1 MIRIKPRRCG
11 YGGGKGYTCQRLP
24 QLQEWMFDESRAFVS
39 QMTAEFNKLPLRVK
53 GMVYTEET
61 IDMGWSEFGPH
72 PEVPELTCRS
82 NTDPASDTTDVSVWG
97 ETGIPVEVGNATA
110 YPVYGGSSGC

>member
-11 YGGGKGYTCQRLP
+11 YGGEKGYTCQRLP
-24 QLQEWMFDESRAFVS
+24 QLQDWMFNEEIPFIA
-39 QMTAEFNKLPLRVK
+39 QMKAEFDKLPLRVK

-97 ETGIPVEVGNATA
+97 LTGIPVEVGNATA
-110 YPVYGGSSGC
+110 YPV